1 MRQLGSGMPKICDFH
16 ENTGKE
22 KERGKTKK
30 RALVK
35 KNILI
40 KVTQS
45 DRKYTS

>member
-30 RALVK
+30 K
-35 KNILI
+35 GPSQKGYPH
-40 KVTQS
+40 KS
-45 DRKYTS
+45 DAVR